1 MDLLLN
7 TLGID
12 QQEWKDAFISGWLG
26 RSNSTNPKSEF
37 SPKRWLMDG
46 FGLLA
51 ASEALGL
58 ALARRPLFYLYI

>member
-1 MDLLLN
+1 ME
-7 TLGID
+7 GCFH
-12 QQEWKDAFISGWLG
+12 QRLG

-51 ASEALGL
+51 ARDGL
-58 ALARRPLFYLYI
+58 EPLHPDSC